1 MECWEDENGSSL
13 TTDLLLI
20 SFKFALSSVLALIS
34 SVICQG
40 YWLQVNELGY
50 SLAAISDL
58 FRFDIQGNAKT
69 EFLYLKIFQMFSKYS
84 MP

>member
-1 MECWEDENGSSL
+1 MMERWENENGSSL

-20 SFKFALSSVLALIS
+20 SFKFALSSVLSLIS
-34 SVICQG
+34 SAIGQG

-58 FRFDIQGNAKT
+58 FRFDI
-69 EFLYLKIFQMFSKYS
+69 
-84 MP
+84 